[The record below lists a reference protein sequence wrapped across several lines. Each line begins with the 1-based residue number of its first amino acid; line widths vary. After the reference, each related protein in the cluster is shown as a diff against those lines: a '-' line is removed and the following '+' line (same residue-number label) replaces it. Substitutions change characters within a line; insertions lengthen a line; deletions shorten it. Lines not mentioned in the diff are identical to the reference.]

1 MNKRKIA
8 IKLSTL
14 ILVTLMVLIVLSVFA
29 TDIVLKS
36 VYNKRDK
43 NDLYWNYSKIL
54 EQPYKYLK
62 IDGGNITNII
72 FEPGQKSSVRV
83 LKQWW
88 DFHADSSINAY
99 VKNDTLYLNLKFNNY
114 KNINE
119 RDWMQGEVLV
129 RLFGPQLLSVNGNNT
144 NIELQ
149 KLQQSNIAINLRG
162 RSRLEVETYSHN
174 FDTLKVAQQDSSQVV
189 FEMSPDLTGSYMM
202 HFNHVFAALQGVTL
216 LDIGRS
222 TIDDIKL
229 NVADSSAVILSGKS
243 LKGITSNSF
252 TK

>member
-1 MNKRKIA
+1 MKKRKIA

-14 ILVTLMVLIVLSVFA
+14 ILITMMVLIVLSVFA
-29 TDIVLKS
+29 TDMVLKD

-43 NDLYWNYSKIL
+43 NDLYWNYTKIL

-72 FEPGQKSSVRV
+72 FEPGKKSSVRV
-83 LKQWW
+83 LKQWRN
-88 DFHADSSINAY
+88 FHDDTSINAY
-99 VKNDTLYLNLKFNNY
+99 VKNDTLYLKLKFNNY

-119 RDWMQGEVLV
+119 KQWMEGQVLV
-129 RLFGPQLLSVNGNNT
+129 RLFGPQLLTVDGNNT
-144 NIELQ
+144 NVELQ
-149 KLQQSNIAINLRG
+149 KLRQANININLKG
-162 RSRLEVETYSHN
+162 NSRLEVETYSHN

-189 FEMSPDLTGSYMM
+189 FEMSPDLSGSYMM

-222 TIDDIKL
+222 TVDDIKL

-243 LKGITSNSF
+243 LKGINSNSF
-252 TK
+252 SK